1 MEPKRGCIS
10 RGSTALRNIA
20 AFGQERTWHQSIG
33 MAETWK
39 LDFGQSRLTNV
50 DAGAERFHDTETDR
64 AKKWQPIMLE
74 NRTDSK
80 AGGGL
85 SRGINTRSRELRKRP
100 KGFSL

>member
-1 MEPKRGCIS
+1 
-10 RGSTALRNIA
+10 
-20 AFGQERTWHQSIG
+20 

-85 SRGINTRSRELRKRP
+85 PHGIDTRSRELRKRP